1 MFGYT
6 AEEMIGQNITK
17 LIPADH
23 PNEEPQ
29 ILARLRRGEPIGH
42 YETQRVHKGGRI
54 IDISLTVSPIK
65 DKNGV
70 IIGASKIVRDIT
82 ERKRVE
88 ARERDALRQ
97 AEIAR
102 SQAELASQSK
112 DVFLATLSH
121 ELRTPLTAIL
131 GWVKMLGAGNLDSA
145 AQKKAI
151 EVTSASC
158 DRSFFGLLDQQAYQ

>member
-1 MFGYT
+1 
-6 AEEMIGQNITK
+6 
-17 LIPADH
+17 
-23 PNEEPQ
+23 
-29 ILARLRRGEPIGH
+29 
-42 YETQRVHKGGRI
+42 RVHKGGRI

-131 GWVKMLGAGNLDSA
+131 GWVKILGAGNLDSA

-151 EVTSASC
+151 EVIERNVKPQAQ
-158 DRSFFGLLDQQAYQ
+158 LIEEWLDISRVISGKYRIEAKFIDPV